1 MAKKEII
8 IISGTPEYTDI
19 ELETMED
26 DTVYSIQITRKGWA
40 AK

>member
-1 MAKKEII
+1 MSEKKIRI
-8 IISGTPEYTDI
+8 VHGTPEYTDT

-26 DTVYSIQITRKGWA
+26 DTSYTITITPKGWA

>member
-1 MAKKEII
+1 MSEKKII

-26 DTVYSIQITRKGWA
+26 DTSYRITVATK
-40 AK
+40 K

>member
-1 MAKKEII
+1 MANKEII

-26 DTVYSIQITRKGWA
+26 DTPYRITVTPK
-40 AK
+40 K